1 MKADTFVKTM
11 LAVIAGFLAV
21 IAFRPWLMPPAV
33 QAQSRDCYP
42 LYFEPGTSMLRA
54 PDATRQVVGKVAID
68 LRSGDVWGFP
78 TLTQE
83 PYPID
88 STSTKPPTS
97 HPIYLGK
104 FALAEIEK

>member
-1 MKADTFVKTM
+1 MKTDAFVKAM
-11 LAVIAGFLAV
+11 LALIAGFLAV

-33 QAQSRDCYP
+33 QAQSRDSYP

-54 PDATRQVVGKVAID
+54 TDGSRQVVGKVAID
-68 LRSGDVWGFP
+68 MRSGDVWGFP
-78 TLTQE
+78 TVTQV
-83 PYPID
+83 PYPVD

-104 FALAEIEK
+104 FALADIEK